1 MNTQAKHVLL
11 LGEDPGGDS
20 ISNPI
25 IPLTLVKV
33 HDQPIREP
41 TKPIGF
47 TDAINALQNKGYA
60 LAERLCE
67 GGIHQARLV
76 TI

>member
-11 LGEDPGGDS
+11 LGEENGDS
-20 ISNPI
+20 TV
-25 IPLTLVKV
+25 PLTLVKV

-41 TKPIGF
+41 RKPIGF

-67 GGIHQARLV
+67 DGIHQARLV